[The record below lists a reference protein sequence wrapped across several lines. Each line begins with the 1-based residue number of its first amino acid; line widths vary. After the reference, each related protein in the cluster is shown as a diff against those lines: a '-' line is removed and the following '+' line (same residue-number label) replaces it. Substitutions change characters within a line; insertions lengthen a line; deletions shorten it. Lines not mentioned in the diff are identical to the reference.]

1 MEITEFYPN
10 HESLIHKGPRTCN
23 QGHQAMHYY
32 DHNTVVAISDLYK
45 IIVQILPQSHV
56 PHGTLNIHIFL

>member
-1 MEITEFYPN
+1 MNITEFYTN
-10 HESLIHKGPRTCN
+10 YESLIPKGSRTCN

-32 DHNTVVAISDLYK
+32 DDNTVVATSDRYK
-45 IIVQILPQSHV
+45 IRVQILPQSHV